1 MYMLRTVGFPI
12 SLKENEHRRAIIPE
26 HLGLL
31 ENPQMLWFE
40 KGYGE
45 VCGYSDDD
53 YIRGG
58 KCSIT

>member
-1 MYMLRTVGFPI
+1 MLRTIGFPI

-26 HLGLL
+26 HLFLL
-31 ENPQMLWFE
+31 KNPQMLWFE

-45 VCGYSDDD
+45 VCGYSDND

-58 KCSIT
+58 GKCSIP